1 MSARRIVL
9 GLDAGTPRRVL
20 EAAAALAARTGA
32 ELVGLFV
39 EDIELLQFAALP
51 FAHEIGG
58 ASAARRSLD
67 VASVERSLRALAAE
81 AERMLAG
88 TAGRCDVRWSFRVAR
103 GVLVDVLLAAADL
116 PAIAPGEEIRLLL
129 LGDGD
134 APAQRWSERVRAEL
148 AGRAP
153 ERRVRVEHAAGI
165 DDLARLP
172 WELAAPVL
180 IVPVRMLRRPGG

>member
-9 GLDAGTPRRVL
+9 GLDAGTPLRDL
-20 EAAAALAARTGA
+20 EAATALAARTGA
-32 ELVGLFV
+32 ELMGLFV
-39 EDIELLQFAALP
+39 EDIALLQFAALP

-88 TAGRCDVRWSFRVAR
+88 TAGRSEVRWSFRVAR
-103 GVLVDVLLAAADL
+103 GVLVDVLLAAASDP
-116 PAIAPGEEIRLLL
+116 PAVEPGAEIRLLL

-134 APAQRWSERVRAEL
+134 APAERWTEHVRTEL
-148 AGRAP
+148 AGREPAP
-153 ERRVRVEHAAGI
+153 RVRIQHAASAS
-165 DDLARLP
+165 DLARLTH
-172 WELAAPVL
+172 EFAAPVL
-180 IVPVRMLRRPGG
+180 IVPVRMLRRP